1 MQRKHPLY
9 IIFQWHMHQP
19 FYHDPLT
26 NEYRLPWSRLHTTKD
41 YTDMVWHLERYPE
54 IKSVV
59 NFVPSLIEQI
69 HDYQDFSK
77 VKEKHF
83 NLTKKKAAEL
93 TVAEKIFILKEFFS
107 AHFERIISKS
117 KRYSALLEKRGSDS
131 TEHIRERIT
140 KFSTQ
145 DFRDIQVWFLLAWTG
160 QDLRRDKFVSK
171 LIKKDQKFTEKDKS
185 ALLDHHEKAV
195 KNVLDRY
202 KKLQNSGQIELTTSP
217 YAHPILPLLIDSDV
231 ARISMPNVN
240 LPDSRVRHPEEALRQ
255 VKKALKSFKKEFG
268 FTPSG
273 MWPSEGSVSE
283 ATADLLTQA
292 GIQRITTDSNVLARS
307 LSRSRNPS
315 GLSPMQKYRPY
326 INHTHHGPL
335 TVYFRDQEL
344 SDLIGF
350 RYAAMDAKEAV
361 RDFFQYLEHVNNSL
375 PDDGY
380 PYVAVITMDG
390 ENAWEYYED
399 NGQPFFDELYRNLT
413 EKEWLETRT
422 FEDYSKEYPPEAEL
436 QWLHPGSWINADYH
450 IWIGLAEKNLAWD
463 WLNDAIN
470 LIAQKK
476 NRGEKIPKSVKNLLL
491 QAEGSDWFWWYGDI
505 NNSAHDEIFDSIF
518 CNTLRKIYDLLDE
531 EQPAYLEKNVLETIR
546 ER

>member
-1 MQRKHPLY
+1 
-9 IIFQWHMHQP
+9 
-19 FYHDPLT
+19 
-26 NEYRLPWSRLHTTKD
+26 
-41 YTDMVWHLERYPE
+41 
-54 IKSVV
+54 
-59 NFVPSLIEQI
+59 
-69 HDYQDFSK
+69 
-77 VKEKHF
+77 
-83 NLTKKKAAEL
+83 
-93 TVAEKIFILKEFFS
+93 
-107 AHFERIISKS
+107 
-117 KRYSALLEKRGSDS
+117 
-131 TEHIRERIT
+131 
-140 KFSTQ
+140 
-145 DFRDIQVWFLLAWTG
+145 
-160 QDLRRDKFVSK
+160 
-171 LIKKDQKFTEKDKS
+171 
-185 ALLDHHEKAV
+185 
-195 KNVLDRY
+195 
-202 KKLQNSGQIELTTSP
+202 
-217 YAHPILPLLIDSDV
+217 
-231 ARISMPNVN
+231 
-240 LPDSRVRHPEEALRQ
+240 
-255 VKKALKSFKKEFG
+255 
-268 FTPSG
+268 

-307 LSRSRNPS
+307 LSRSSNPS